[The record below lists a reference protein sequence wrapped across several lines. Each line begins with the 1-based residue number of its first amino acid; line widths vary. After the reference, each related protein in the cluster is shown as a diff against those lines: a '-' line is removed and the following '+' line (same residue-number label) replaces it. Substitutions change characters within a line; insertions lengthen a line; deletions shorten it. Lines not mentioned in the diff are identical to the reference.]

1 MAYQQGNTGEGSGID
16 PTTTNTDN
24 AQDSTSNVINQ
35 FQTDTLIAIAENN
48 DGTGLKISGILDG
61 LPVAEKNQ
69 EYFAVI
75 KEVGDTSPELIGQSQ
90 FKVTYI
96 CDSQLNVAKPSTDT
110 VALTNITQNFERQKY
125 ATVRVD
131 EGTVLNQQLAGTHK
145 ITAVGSIEPIGGTQI
160 GVGPYEYVTTMSFL
174 QEGQLGAAPGVQV
187 ATYYMWLNKSQGF
200 QNSQLTYRKT
210 GINPY
215 NGGAWSKPASQIE
228 VPSAS
233 SFIMTP
239 GDGFRPYF
247 DVNMYP
253 VTGSGTEAITETTGV
268 IPSSV
273 PAGFD
278 STLYSNTIQITTSS
292 LEGNTRVRLSGG
304 VGILCTT
311 CSVADIFLRYNGE
324 DWSNYSTEENIA
336 TSQPS
341 FILRAFKEDTSGN
354 KTLLRTTVKTM
365 DLSSRITNQSSG
377 AELDALRLY
386 ILSTTPTFPGEGL
399 DEIYNIWNPPGA
411 VVFPSFKTDYID
423 VEVGD
428 KFYMELKLPY
438 ETASW
443 DQLASDNLFTQS
455 LNLYEDVAAY
465 RTYEFF
471 GGNMIVSQET
481 PSGSAFIN
489 GVSGVTASYIDS
501 DTSASIYNQTGSY
514 WVGYTNFS
522 SSEEGIGSFITGS
535 TPLTNFYGGEYIQVN
550 PGTEDYN
557 VVNANATPSSSLFVG
572 GLGAEDKK
580 TWNNFGFNPIRL
592 PFTPKRGD
600 FIRFEYS
607 KQKTYQITGV
617 QAFGNTLTLR
627 LDGQITPSTILD
639 NFVIYRI
646 VENGQYIILD
656 VEKNNEVAVNQLFT
670 GIVSSE
676 FPSSDLNK
684 RADQLIYDLKTS
696 NIIET

>member
-1 MAYQQGNTGEGSGID
+1 MAQQGNTGEGSGID
-16 PTTTNTDN
+16 PTIANTGN
-24 AQDSTSNVINQ
+24 AQESTSNVINQ
-35 FQTDTLIAIAENN
+35 FQTDTLIAIAESN

-200 QNSQLTYRKT
+200 QNSQLTYRKS
-210 GINPY
+210 GINPFD
-215 NGGAWSKPASQIE
+215 GGAWTKPTSQIE
-228 VPSAS
+228 VPSPYS
-233 SFIMTP
+233 S
-239 GDGFRPYF
+239 GDGFRSYF

-253 VTGSGTEAITETTGV
+253 VTGSGTEAIAETTDV

-304 VGILCTT
+304 IGILCQT
-311 CSVADIFLRYNGE
+311 CSVADVFLRYNGA
-324 DWSNYSTEENIA
+324 DWSGYSTEEGTA
-336 TSQPS
+336 TSKPI
-341 FILRAFKEDTSGN
+341 FMLRAFKEDASGN
-354 KTLLRTTVKTM
+354 KTLLTTNVKVM
-365 DLSSRITNQSSG
+365 DFSSRITNTSSG
-377 AELDALRLY
+377 TELDALRL
-386 ILSTTPTFPGEGL
+386 STWSGGTSPPGEGI
-399 DEIYNIWNPPGA
+399 DELYNIWNPPGA
-411 VVFPSFKTDYID
+411 VVYPSFRTGYID

-443 DQLASDNLFTQS
+443 DQLASNNLFTQS
-455 LNLYEDVAAY
+455 LKQYEDIAAY

-471 GGNMIVSQET
+471 GGNMILNQET
-481 PSGSAFIN
+481 PSGSAFVN
-489 GVSGVTASYIDS
+489 GITGITASYIDS

-522 SSEEGIGSFITGS
+522 SSESGIGSFITGS

-572 GLGAEDKK
+572 GLGVEDKK

-592 PFTPKRGD
+592 PFTPQRGD

-656 VEKNNEVAVNQLFT
+656 IEKNNEVAVNQLFT
-670 GIVSSE
+670 GVVTSE
-676 FPSSDLNK
+676 FPSSDLIK
-684 RADQLIYDLKTS
+684 RSDQLIFDLKKS